1 MGISLSALPT
11 TRVRIGWRTRV
22 EPTWAFDLD
31 AIERAA
37 DLLEL
42 TRPIV
47 VGCIEG
53 RNNTDGRAG
62 ERVFGHRICVR
73 RALSAHDASATL
85 WHELAHAQQAERTPD
100 FDREYERA
108 TVGRGR
114 AAYLANKYEV
124 AARRMEARA
133 GHHPLTKERP

>member
-1 MGISLSALPT
+1 MAVSLSALPVE
-11 TRVRIGWRTRV
+11 RVRIGWRTRLQ
-22 EPTWAFDLD
+22 PAWSFDLA

-37 DLLEL
+37 DLLGL

-53 RNNTDGRAG
+53 RRNTDGRAG
-62 ERVFGHRICVR
+62 ERAFGHRICVR
-73 RALSAHDASATL
+73 RTLSAHEASATL

-100 FDREYERA
+100 FNREYDRA
-108 TVGRGR
+108 THGRGHD
-114 AAYLANKYEV
+114 AYLANRYEA